1 VRTRPVPY
9 PSQPTVRKREDPRNS
24 WREPCS
30 RFRQEDECI
39 MSKKPKVTLRVN
51 VIDRI
56 GPMLRFVALVLLS
69 AHANG
74 HRQHESWITLSQPS
88 VGAPI
93 EVIHRVHLGD
103 IVTLLD
109 HWSLPDQSLDNLE
122 TLARLTL
129 YAADRLTV
137 THADGSRISVE
148 PIGAEIQDDYLFIY
162 MTLASDLAPSPIG
175 CTSEFLQDV
184 LPDQVNLIEIDLPWQ
199 RSSHRSQGKLM
210 SNAP

>member
-1 VRTRPVPY
+1 
-9 PSQPTVRKREDPRNS
+9 
-24 WREPCS
+24 
-30 RFRQEDECI
+30 
-39 MSKKPKVTLRVN
+39 MSNHPKASVSLSA
-51 VIDRI
+51 IDRLSTLMQLI
-56 GPMLRFVALVLLS
+56 ALVLLS

-88 VGAPI
+88 RGAPI
-93 EVIHRVHLGD
+93 EIIHRAHLGD

-137 THADGSRISVE
+137 THADGGRISVE

-162 MTLASDLAPSPIG
+162 MTIASDLAPGPIG

-199 RSSHRSQGKLM
+199 RSSHRSQGKLI